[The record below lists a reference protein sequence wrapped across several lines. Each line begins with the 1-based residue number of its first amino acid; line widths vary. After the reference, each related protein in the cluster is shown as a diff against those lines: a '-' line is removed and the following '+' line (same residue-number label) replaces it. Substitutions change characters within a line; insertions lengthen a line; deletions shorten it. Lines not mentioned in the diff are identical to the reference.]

1 MHIAAEVDQRLLH
14 LLLTEK
20 IAHAVSDIA
29 FGDRP
34 EIQLHPRL
42 LEKHAAGCL
51 IKDHLLWAGQRQS
64 GSDLSRVR
72 HAVPVK
78 TNSPQLH
85 QRADGE
91 VKGAVAHHAG
101 GFGALDQLKDRSA
114 DGDRMT
120 PGGMVDIHHLRLGAV
135 NGEQVFVALDK
146 LENAGG
152 HRLIVGTEFEQD
164 GRAHQ
169 HGGVAIDAVIGHR
182 ALLRRGKPGGE
193 SANPAGA
200 RLQVILWHV
209 SPPDGP
215 RGYRR

>member
-1 MHIAAEVDQRLLH
+1 M
-14 LLLTEK
+14 
-20 IAHAVSDIA
+20 
-29 FGDRP
+29 
-34 EIQLHPRL
+34 
-42 LEKHAAGCL
+42 
-51 IKDHLLWAGQRQS
+51 
-64 GSDLSRVR
+64 
-72 HAVPVK
+72 PVK

-135 NGEQVFVALDK
+135 NGKQVFVALDK